1 MDALPPDVRL
11 QLVMT
16 ASVLDGQA
24 VTTHRF
30 RSVEP
35 PESLLATVR
44 ARWRAQGLPI
54 VESGTGAWRLL
65 SSRDRSGIT
74 TVQVRASERGSEGMV
89 STWRAPEA
97 ANDAASP
104 PPAPPPPPPA
114 RWLPAQARVLR
125 QIVHRDPGRDAATV
139 VAWVPAAPGEASR
152 ALRAEA
158 SREGFVDD
166 PALGGPAGRA
176 AWYRGHGEGEAAL
189 AFRRGREEVVATV
202 SAHRDGSAVVLHWGA
217 AR

>member
-1 MDALPPDVRL
+1 MDALPPDVRM

-35 PESLLATVR
+35 PESLLASVR
-44 ARWRAQGLPI
+44 TRWRAAGLPI
-54 VESGTGAWRLL
+54 VESGTGAWRVV
-65 SSRDRSGIT
+65 SMRDRVGIT

-89 STWRAPEA
+89 SQWRDPEA
-97 ANDAASP
+97 ASDAAGP
-104 PPAPPPPPPA
+104 PPAPAAPPPV
-114 RWLPAQARVLR
+114 RWLPPEARVLR
-125 QIVHRDPGRDAATV
+125 QIVHSDPGRDAATL
-139 VAWVPAAPGEASR
+139 VAWVPAAPLEASH
-152 ALRAEA
+152 ALRTGA

-166 PALGGPAGRA
+166 PGLGGPASRA
-176 AWYRGHGEGEAAL
+176 AWYRGHGEAGTAL

>member
-30 RSVEP
+30 RSAEP
-35 PESLLATVR
+35 PASLLASVGE
-44 ARWRAQGLPI
+44 RWRAEGRAV
-54 VESGTGAWRLL
+54 VESRTGPWRLL
-65 SSRDRSGIT
+65 SARDGAGFT
-74 TVQVRASERGSEGMV
+74 TLQVRAAERGTEGLV
-89 STWRAPEA
+89 SQWGASAGASDGA
-97 ANDAASP
+97 A
-104 PPAPPPPPPA
+104 APPDPPPA
-114 RWLPAQARVLR
+114 RWLPAQARVVR
-125 QIVHRDPGRDAATV
+125 RIVHRDPGRDAATL
-139 VAWVPAAPGEASR
+139 VAWVPATPDEASR
-152 ALRAEA
+152 ALRGGA

-166 PALGGPAGRA
+166 PAVGAPASGA
-176 AWYRGHGEGEAAL
+176 AWYRGHGEAGTAL

-202 SAHRDGSAVVLHWGA
+202 SGHRDGSAVVLHWGA